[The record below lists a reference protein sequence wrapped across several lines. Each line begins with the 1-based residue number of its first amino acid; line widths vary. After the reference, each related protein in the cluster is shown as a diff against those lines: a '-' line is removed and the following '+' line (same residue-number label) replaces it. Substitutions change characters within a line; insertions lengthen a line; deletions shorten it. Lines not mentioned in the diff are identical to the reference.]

1 MKFRSLMQQSA
12 MLTVL
17 LVSCASRAQIYDS
30 SGVNQLTLDQAI
42 SSVTA
47 GTILIIGEVHGEAPV
62 RDQQLSILN
71 ALRAA
76 GHKVSVGMEFYYYPD
91 QAVVQDY
98 RKGLLTNEELIK
110 AVGWTGFDIGLY
122 TQQLLF
128 PRNEFGEA
136 GLAINSPKSLTRQI
150 SQQGLNSLSDDQKKL
165 MPPDYLQG
173 NENYRERFY
182 NIMSGGHVPDSKLD
196 NYFQAQSTWDETM
209 AWQSL
214 EFMKN
219 HIDQVFVII
228 VGEFHVQYG
237 GGLPASLN
245 RRIQLMGLADKINV
259 KTISQITTEG
269 LTTEQIT
276 ESILPS
282 AKYGSRADYLFLVNP

>member
-1 MKFRSLMQQSA
+1 MKFRSLLQQSA

-30 SGVNQLTLDQAI
+30 SGVQRQTLDQVI
-42 SSVTA
+42 SSISA
-47 GTILIIGEVHGEAPV
+47 GTILVVGEVHGESLI

-76 GHKVSVGMEFYYYPD
+76 GHKVSVGMEFFYYPD

-98 RKGLLTNEELIK
+98 RKGLLTNEQLIK

-122 TQQLLF
+122 TPQLLF

-136 GLAINSPKSLTRQI
+136 GLAINSPKTLTRQI
-150 SQQGLNSLSDDQKKL
+150 SQQGLAGLSIDQKKL
-165 MPPDYLQG
+165 MPPEYLQG
-173 NENYRERFY
+173 NDAYRERFC

-214 EFMKN
+214 EFIKD
-219 HIDQVFVII
+219 HSDQVFVII

-237 GGLPASLN
+237 GGLPASLI
-245 RRIQLMGLADKINV
+245 RRIQAMGLDKKIFV
-259 KTISQITTEG
+259 KTISQILTSG
-269 LTTEQIT
+269 LTADQVT

-282 AKYGSRADYLFLVNP
+282 AKYGPRADYLFLVSP

>member
-282 AKYGSRADYLFLVNP
+282 VKYGPRADYLFLVNP

>member
-1 MKFRSLMQQSA
+1 
-12 MLTVL
+12 
-17 LVSCASRAQIYDS
+17 
-30 SGVNQLTLDQAI
+30 
-42 SSVTA
+42 
-47 GTILIIGEVHGEAPV
+47 
-62 RDQQLSILN
+62 
-71 ALRAA
+71 
-76 GHKVSVGMEFYYYPD
+76 
-91 QAVVQDY
+91 
-98 RKGLLTNEELIK
+98 
-110 AVGWTGFDIGLY
+110 
-122 TQQLLF
+122 
-128 PRNEFGEA
+128 
-136 GLAINSPKSLTRQI
+136 
-150 SQQGLNSLSDDQKKL
+150 
-165 MPPDYLQG
+165 
-173 NENYRERFY
+173 
-182 NIMSGGHVPDSKLD
+182 MSGGHVPDSKLD

-269 LTTEQIT
+269 LTTDQIT

-282 AKYGSRADYLFLVNP
+282 TSMDHVLIIYFW

>member
-1 MKFRSLMQQSA
+1 MKIRSIF
-12 MLTVL
+12 MLSVL
-17 LVSCASRAQIYDS
+17 LVSCATRAQIYDS
-30 SGVNQLTLDQAI
+30 SGTNKLTLDQVV
-42 SSVTA
+42 SSMSS
-47 GTILIIGEVHGEAPV
+47 GTILVIGEVHNQAPI
-62 RDQQLSILN
+62 RDQQLSTLN

-76 GHKVSVGMEFYYYPD
+76 GHKVSVGMEFFYYPD

-98 RKGLLTNEELIK
+98 RNGLVSVEDLKK
-110 AVGWTGFDIGLY
+110 AVGWAGFDIGLY

-150 SQQGLNSLSDDQKKL
+150 SQQGLSSLSDEQKKI
-165 MPPDYLQG
+165 MPPDFLQG
-173 NENYRERFY
+173 NEQYRERFY
-182 NIMSGGHVPDSKLD
+182 NLMSDGHVPASKLD

-214 EFMKN
+214 EFMKD
-219 HIDQVFVII
+219 HTDQVFVII

-237 GGLPASLN
+237 GGLPASLM
-245 RRIQLMGLADKINV
+245 RRIQSMGLGEKLNV
-259 KTISQITTEG
+259 KTISQISTEG
-269 LTTEQIT
+269 LTTDQIT

-282 AKYGSRADYLFLVNP
+282 VKYGPRADYLFLVGP

>member
-17 LVSCASRAQIYDS
+17 LVSCATRAQIYDS

-47 GTILIIGEVHGEAPV
+47 GTILIIGEVHGQAPV

-71 ALRAA
+71 TLRAA
-76 GHKVSVGMEFYYYPD
+76 GHKVSVGMEFFYYPD
-91 QAVVQDY
+91 QAAVQDY

-219 HIDQVFVII
+219 NIDQVFVII

-269 LTTEQIT
+269 LTTDQIT

-282 AKYGSRADYLFLVNP
+282 TKYGPRADYLFLVNP